1 MSPQRTTPRAP
12 QRQRVIDEV
21 RGTGLIVVAAL
32 LLLVFAVVQT
42 ALYGFPEGQVGIAI
56 AFCGL
61 IAIGEMVRISL
72 PGDREAAPLGA
83 AGALAYALL
92 GPVGEVNTA
101 HDVWHVVTVA
111 GVGTFIG
118 ALPHV
123 AAGRA
128 PRSDQ
133 IARRIL
139 VTAFAAAMFR
149 PLYVLGGFA
158 DDSRWDDAVELV
170 LIAALA
176 VLVDAVLAALVRADR
191 ERAPF
196 TRALADEIRA
206 GLGLS
211 SAVAATG
218 VLIALAAST
227 MGLWAIPVFCL
238 PLLLVQFSFRR
249 YAAIRET
256 YLQTI
261 RSLSRVTE
269 VGGYT
274 ETGHVGRVA
283 NLSRS
288 VGLELGLSDSDL
300 RDLEYAA
307 LMHDLGQLSLLE
319 PIPGGATVFA
329 DVADQ
334 HRIADGGAEVIR
346 QTGVLDRV
354 ATIVERQADPYRRP
368 HEQVD
373 RSLPMASRI
382 IKAANAYDDLVG
394 GSLESD
400 RRLEA
405 LERLRL
411 GMAYDF
417 DPRVVE
423 TLARVVGR
431 GARV

>member
-1 MSPQRTTPRAP
+1 MSPHRTRERGRALE
-12 QRQRVIDEV
+12 EV
-21 RGTGLIVVAAL
+21 RGTGLIVLAAL

-42 ALYGFPEGQVGIAI
+42 AISGFPEGQLGIAF
-56 AFCGL
+56 AFGGL

-92 GPVGEVNTA
+92 GPVGLIDTSHN
-101 HDVWHVVTVA
+101 VWQVVTVA

-128 PRSDQ
+128 PSSDQ

-149 PLYVLGGFA
+149 PLYLLGGFS
-158 DDSRWDDAVELV
+158 DDTMWDDAIELV

-196 TRALADEIRA
+196 TRALADETRA
-206 GLGLS
+206 VLGLG

-218 VLIALAAST
+218 VLVALAAST

-249 YAAIRET
+249 YAAIRQT

-283 NLSRS
+283 DLSRS
-288 VGLELGLSDSDL
+288 VGLELGLSDADL

-329 DVADQ
+329 DVSDQ

-431 GARV
+431 GVRV